1 MFDTVHKSRLLSLS
15 CISFL
20 IIAGFSFSAK
30 LSWAEPDKKQQTKR
44 IKFNR
49 DIRPILSDK
58 CLHCHGPDASTR
70 EAELRLDDQRDV
82 LKPRDDYHIIDLKQP
97 QQSELL
103 KRILSSDSAD
113 KMPPEESGKELSKQ
127 EIELIQRWIEQ
138 GAPYQKHWSFIAP
151 SRPEL
156 PTVKNQGWPR
166 KSMDHFILA
175 RLEQEKLSPNPRAS
189 KTTLC
194 RRLFLD
200 LTGLPP
206 TLKELDTFLKDDSP
220 NATEKLV
227 DRLLKSSHY
236 GEHMARYWLD
246 AARYADT
253 SGYFTDEEWY
263 MWHWRDWVINA
274 FNQNMPFDQFT
285 IEQLAGDLLPKPSL
299 SQMIATGF
307 NRNHMTTRETGV
319 IDEEYRVE
327 YVVDRLDAT
336 STVWMGLTM
345 GCARCHDHKFDP
357 ISQKEFYQFFA
368 FFNNSPERGNTGTAG
383 NAMPLIQVPDPELQ
397 KRIEQHKKQIAVLE
411 KQHQQR
417 KKELNQQQAKW
428 EQTILAKLT
437 PPSADGLLHHFPLDE
452 LKQKKENSDTSI
464 KSVGKPKSVA
474 GVKGKAVQFDGGS
487 LLEIDASLTIEHDT
501 PFSVAA
507 WIKPSSGGPIC
518 ILSKNDDRNHL
529 RGFDIM
535 IRKGKLGVHFIN
547 KWNSNAIQVVTT
559 NSISTGRWQHLL
571 VTYDGSSKAN
581 GVRIYL
587 NGEVQETK
595 APFDRLT
602 GSIATS
608 EPLRIGRR
616 STSAFYKGFVDDLR
630 IYDRTLTAAEAN
642 QLATYQFL
650 DSTVTLPAK
659 KRTAR
664 QKEDIH
670 AFFLKTAASDESR
683 KAEQQLNTMRR
694 KLTSLQKNMPTTMVM
709 QENKKKRDTFILV
722 RGVYNAHGEK
732 VTANVPAAL
741 PEFKSSLPSNRL
753 GLAKWLTSPQHPLTA
768 RVFVNRVWQQLF
780 STGLVKTVED
790 FGSQGEWPS
799 HPELL
804 DWLAVDFQ
812 ENGWDVKRLVK
823 QIVLSATYQQ
833 SSHVTDALYERDPEN
848 RLLARGPRFRLDAE
862 TVRDNALKIS
872 GLLST
877 KQGGPS
883 VKPYQ
888 PAGLWEA
895 VSYDG
900 ELKYKQDKGD
910 ALYRR
915 SMYTYWKRQ
924 SPPPA
929 LMAFDAPTRETCT
942 VRRPRTNTPLQALVL
957 LNDPTYVEAARA
969 LAEKTLKQHD
979 SQTARVQFAF
989 RSATSRLPSQQE
1001 QLILTTIL
1009 DKQRQV
1015 FEKNQPAALKLIG
1028 VGEAPFDKTVS
1039 PTELAAWTIL
1049 TSTIFNMDETVT
1061 KN

>member
-1 MFDTVHKSRLLSLS
+1 MFDTVRKPFLFIVFGAALLFCSTTKPA
-15 CISFL
+15 C
-20 IIAGFSFSAK
+20 
-30 LSWAEPDKKQQTKR
+30 AEPTKNKQTKR

-49 DIRPILSDK
+49 DIRPILSEK
-58 CLHCHGPDASTR
+58 CLHCHGADPATR
-70 EAELRLDDQRDV
+70 EADLRLDDQRDV
-82 LKPRDDYHIIDLKQP
+82 LKRRDDYHIIDLKEP

-103 KRILSSDSAD
+103 KRILSTDTAD
-113 KMPPEESGKELSKQ
+113 KMPPEDSGKELSRQ
-127 EIELIQRWIEQ
+127 EMELIERWIKQ

-151 SRPEL
+151 HRSKL
-156 PTVKNQGWPR
+156 PAIKDQSWPR
-166 KSMDHFILA
+166 MPMDHFILA
-175 RLEQEKLSPNPRAS
+175 RLEQEKLSPAPQTE

-206 TLKELDTFLKDDSP
+206 TLQELDTFLKDESP
-220 NATEKLV
+220 QATEKLV
-227 DRLLKSSHY
+227 DRLLSSPHY

-285 IEQLAGDLLPKPSL
+285 IEQLAGDLLPKPSQ
-299 SQMIATGF
+299 SQLIATGF

-368 FFNNSPERGNTGTAG
+368 FFNNSPETGNTGTAG
-383 NAMPLIQVPDPELQ
+383 NAKPFIQVPDPQLAKQ
-397 KRIEQHKKQIAVLE
+397 TEQLRKQIGVLE
-411 KQHQQR
+411 KKHQQR
-417 KKELNQQQAKW
+417 KQELALKQTKW
-428 EQTILAKLT
+428 EQSILAKLN
-437 PPSADGLLHHFPLDE
+437 PPSTEGLVHYFPLDE
-452 LKQKKENSDTSI
+452 LKNDPNTIVKSI
-464 KSVGKPKSVA
+464 GKPKSIA
-474 GVKGKAVQFDGGS
+474 GIKDKAVKFDGGS
-487 LLEIDASLTIEHDT
+487 LLEIDAPLTLDRNT
-501 PFSVAA
+501 PFSLAA

-518 ILSKNDDRNHL
+518 ILSKNDDRDHL

-535 IRKGKLGVHFIN
+535 LRKGKLSVHLIH
-547 KWNSNAIQVVTT
+547 KWNSNAIQVMTT
-559 NSISTGRWQHLL
+559 NSINTGRWQHLL
-571 VTYDGSSKAN
+571 VTYDGSSKAE

-587 NGEVQETK
+587 NGDPQPTK
-595 APFDRLT
+595 APFNSLT
-602 GSIATS
+602 GSITTN
-608 EPLRIGRR
+608 EPFRIGRR
-616 STSAFYKGFVDDLR
+616 STSAFYKGFVDDVR
-630 IYDRTLTAAEAN
+630 IYDRSLSVDEAH

-650 DSTVTLPAK
+650 NSTITVPAE
-659 KRTAR
+659 KRTSR
-664 QKEDIH
+664 QKEDLH
-670 AFFLKTAASDESR
+670 AFFLKTAASAESR
-683 KAEQQLNTMRR
+683 DAEQQLKAMRR
-694 KLTSLQKNMPTTMVM
+694 KLSSLQKNVPTTMVM
-709 QENKKKRDTFILV
+709 QENKQKRDTFILL
-722 RGVYNAHGEK
+722 RGVYNAHGDK
-732 VTANVPAAL
+732 VSANVPNAL
-741 PEFKSSLPSNRL
+741 PEFKSGLPSNRL
-753 GLAKWLTSPQHPLTA
+753 GLAKWLTNPQHPLTA

-780 STGLVKTVED
+780 STGIVKTVED

-812 ENGWDVKRLVK
+812 EHGWDVKRLIK

-872 GLLST
+872 GLLQP
-877 KQGGPS
+877 KLGGPS

-900 ELKYKQDKGD
+900 ELTYKRDKGEG
-910 ALYRR
+910 LYRR

-957 LNDPTYVEAARA
+957 LNDPTYVEAARI
-969 LAEKTLKQHD
+969 LAEKTIKQHD
-979 SQTARVQFAF
+979 TQPSRIQFAF
-989 RSATSRLPSQQE
+989 RSATSRLPSKREQQ
-1001 QLILTTIL
+1001 ILTTIL
-1009 DKQRQV
+1009 DRQIQV
-1015 FEKNQPAALKLIG
+1015 FQNNKAAAVRLLKVGDAPA
-1028 VGEAPFDKTVS
+1028 DKTIS
-1039 PTELAAWTIL
+1039 STELAAWTII